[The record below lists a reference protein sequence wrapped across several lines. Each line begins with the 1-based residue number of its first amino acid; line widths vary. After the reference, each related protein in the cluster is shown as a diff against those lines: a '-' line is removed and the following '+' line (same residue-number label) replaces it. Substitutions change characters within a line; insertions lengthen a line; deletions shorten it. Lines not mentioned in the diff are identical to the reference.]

1 MQKIYVKDLINKFN
15 GKLIIGNENLE
26 LTNFSKDTRTINQ
39 NDIYVAIRGEVFDG
53 NKFYQE
59 ALDKGAIACILD
71 NFDESSLDKE
81 KYQDK
86 TIILVEDTVKC
97 LQQLAGYK
105 RSLYD
110 IPVIA
115 ITGSVGKTS
124 TKDMVASVLSKKYKV
139 LKTEGNNNS
148 QIGLPLTILKLED
161 HNCLVVEMGMN
172 HLKEISL
179 LTNVAKPTMAII
191 TNVTTA
197 HIGLL
202 GSREN
207 ILKAKLEILEGLTK
221 DKIIIINNDNDML
234 HTANISN
241 EYHKVTVG
249 IDNESDFMAKNISKD
264 TKSIFDIIH
273 NGNKTKIEVPIP
285 TTPFIYNSLIAYA
298 IGILNNVSENDIKDA
313 IKNTELSNNRLARHT
328 NKNGITII
336 DDTYNASYDSMKMAL
351 EILGKEKNRK
361 VAILGDMLELG
372 NYSKQIHENIG
383 KEVVNNNVDILITV
397 GIESNY
403 IEKSAIENGF
413 NKENTYH
420 FNNAEEC
427 YNNLNEILKSND
439 TVLLKASHSI
449 GLTSISNKLIN
460 E

>member
-1 MQKIYVKDLINKFN
+1 M
-15 GKLIIGNENLE
+15 
-26 LTNFSKDTRTINQ
+26 
-39 NDIYVAIRGEVFDG
+39 
-53 NKFYQE
+53 
-59 ALDKGAIACILD
+59 
-71 NFDESSLDKE
+71 
-81 KYQDK
+81 
-86 TIILVEDTVKC
+86 
-97 LQQLAGYK
+97 
-105 RSLYD
+105 
-110 IPVIA
+110 
-115 ITGSVGKTS
+115 
-124 TKDMVASVLSKKYKV
+124 
-139 LKTEGNNNS
+139 
-148 QIGLPLTILKLED
+148 
-161 HNCLVVEMGMN
+161 
-172 HLKEISL
+172 
-179 LTNVAKPTMAII
+179 
-191 TNVTTA
+191 
-197 HIGLL
+197 
-202 GSREN
+202 
-207 ILKAKLEILEGLTK
+207 
-221 DKIIIINNDNDML
+221 
-234 HTANISN
+234 
-241 EYHKVTVG
+241 
-249 IDNESDFMAKNISKD
+249 
-264 TKSIFDIIH
+264 
-273 NGNKTKIEVPIP
+273 PIP

-298 IGILNNVSENDIKDA
+298 IGILNNVDENDIKEA